1 MRAMG
6 AGEFDRAISAAT
18 VNYNNIVRKIER
30 TKATRDRRFFVF
42 GNNDQGEA
50 RHVISIPIMK
60 QYCWSPLGVARCGH
74 LRNGSFASSFSDSS
88 GPDHIYLM
96 FDSLQIA
103 PINLGDATRDREQVW
118 NKAAGNKPINHFI
131 DRQIARAAQRG

>member
-6 AGEFDRAISAAT
+6 AGEFDRAISAAA

-30 TKATRDRRFFVF
+30 TKAARDRRFFVF

-60 QYCWSPLGVARCGH
+60 QYCWSPLGVACFSP
-74 LRNGSFASSFSDSS
+74 LRTFAQQFASSFSS

-96 FDSLQIA
+96 FDSLQI
-103 PINLGDATRDREQVW
+103 
-118 NKAAGNKPINHFI
+118 
-131 DRQIARAAQRG
+131 